1 MGEEDETPDSADS
14 DDTPHE
20 RMETYE
26 TLAQQET
33 EYRRQKRATL
43 GSVSSDLTSAVERAI
58 EETGTNVVVE
68 STASNGTTQTL
79 GVRFDRADLIAQ
91 IADELPAGFTV
102 DSFEDGTVT
111 VEWTRRTDGSS
122 QQRATA
128 IIKAVVAEELT
139 TDEDDLIESAPTRQ
153 TVIDR
158 AMALDIPEELATQ
171 RLNRLRTL
179 DILEV
184 EDGYVYP
191 GGNFSRM

>member
-14 DDTPHE
+14 DETPHE

-68 STASNGTTQTL
+68 STASNGTTQRL

-91 IADELPAGFTV
+91 IADGLPAGFTV

-111 VEWTRRTDGSS
+111 VEWTRRTDSSS

-128 IIKAVVAEELT
+128 ILKAIVAEELT

-153 TVIDR
+153 VVLDR
-158 AMALDIPEELATQ
+158 ATALDIPEELATQ

>member
-1 MGEEDETPDSADS
+1 MGEEDETEESGS
-14 DDTPHE
+14 DETPHE
-20 RMETYE
+20 RMEAYE
-26 TLAQQET
+26 TLAEQET

-153 TVIDR
+153 AVLDR
-158 AMALDIPEELATQ
+158 ATAFDIPEELATQ

-184 EDGYVYP
+184 EEGYVYP